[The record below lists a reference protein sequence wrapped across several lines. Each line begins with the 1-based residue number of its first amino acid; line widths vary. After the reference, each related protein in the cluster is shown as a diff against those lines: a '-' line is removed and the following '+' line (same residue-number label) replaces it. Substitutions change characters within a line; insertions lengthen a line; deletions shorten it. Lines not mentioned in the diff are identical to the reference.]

1 MPERP
6 IYEPSWMDWVSDPRL
21 QGVAAPSGANLAS
34 QYLIKA
40 GQGLASL
47 PERAMNVGTQVFHGR
62 EPDMGTVLEAATL
75 PFGGTAFSA
84 TKGALGAGPAIRAY
98 HGSPHSFDKFD
109 IGKLGTGEG
118 GQAYGHGLYF
128 AENPAVA
135 ETYKTAGGRRSQ
147 WTVNDKTVSTSGVG
161 SYSNVATP
169 ELGAAF
175 LMEVSKSD
183 KSAALKAARSI
194 AQYDKSDP
202 AFNQAVI
209 DLLEN
214 ATIKKNLGHMYEV
227 DIKADPAKLMKYD
240 RPLSENPVPVR
251 ELAKEFG
258 LPETVD
264 LPGKVFGKAIDRMFY
279 KPDETISLPMK
290 GETLYKRMSDRLGH
304 PSQASKE
311 LDKAGVPGLTFLDRG
326 SRDRGKGTSNI
337 VSFRDDIIDI
347 LKRFGI
353 AGLAPL
359 GGLAAMQP
367 GAYKGGEQQ

>member
-135 ETYKTAGGRRSQ
+135 ETYKTAGGRRSS
-147 WTVNDKTVSTSGVG
+147 WTVNDKVVSTSGVG

-175 LMEVSKSD
+175 LMDVSRSD
-183 KSAALKAARSI
+183 KSQAIKAAKSI

-202 AFNQAVI
+202 EFHQRVI
-209 DLLEN
+209 DILEKGD
-214 ATIKKNLGHMYEV
+214 IKKNVGHMYEV
-227 DIKADPAKLMKYD
+227 DIRADKDRLLKLDQPLAKQ
-240 RPLSENPVPVR
+240 PV
-251 ELAKEFG
+251 EIQQLAKELG
-258 LPETVD
+258 IPEYRD
-264 LPGKVFGKAIDRMFY
+264 IPEFAFGKRVTHT
-279 KPDETISLPMK
+279 PGSVPVK
-290 GETLYKRMSDRLGH
+290 GSEVYHTLEAELG
-304 PSQASKE
+304 SAKKASNVLARKY
-311 LDKAGVPGLTFLDRG
+311 DVPGLSYYDAG
-326 SRDRGKGTSNI
+326 SRATKQGTSNI
-337 VSFRDDIIDI
+337 VSFRDDIVDI